1 MLFTMQDDA
10 VVEERLSP
18 ADAEQLMHRVM
29 WRQARLSLT
38 VAAVFIAILVI
49 LPLFN
54 LLMPDI
60 ASVQVAGFSATWLLL
75 GVLFYPITWL
85 LSAVFVKK
93 SDLLESAISKEEKRS

>member
-1 MLFTMQDDA
+1 MQDDA
-10 VVEERLSP
+10 VVEERLSA

-38 VAAVFIAILVI
+38 VAAVFIAVLVI

-54 LLMPDI
+54 LLCPDA
-60 ASVQVAGFSATWLLL
+60 ASVQIGGFSASWLLL

-93 SDLLESAISKEEKRS
+93 SDQLEMQIAKEEKR